1 LQEGVQALVAAALGI
16 GPAAGLTLVLLQRV
30 RQLLFVPLSG
40 VLIAIVTRG
49 NRGSSRDRLP
59 DHVRLPDE
67 S

>member
-1 LQEGVQALVAAALGI
+1 VAAALGI

-49 NRGSSRDRLP
+49 NRSTDGSRLP
-59 DHVRLPDE
+59 SHVRLPDE